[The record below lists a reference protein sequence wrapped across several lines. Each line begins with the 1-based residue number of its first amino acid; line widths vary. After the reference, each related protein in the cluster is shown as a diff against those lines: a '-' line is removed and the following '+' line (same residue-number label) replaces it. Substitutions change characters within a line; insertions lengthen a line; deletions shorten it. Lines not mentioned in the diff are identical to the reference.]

1 MQEART
7 VPSAPT
13 SSSHLPHATYPKAL
27 EEVIDNPRCVLTPV
41 WGPHYVS
48 YLLRT
53 CPII

>member
-1 MQEART
+1 MQEARP

-13 SSSHLPHATYPKAL
+13 SSSHLSHATYPKAL
-27 EEVIDNPRCVLTPV
+27 EEVIDNPRRVLAPV

-48 YLLRT
+48 YLLGT